1 MMDNGKISPLQ
12 LGVAVF
18 MFTLGSTALVMPSI
32 IVSIAKQDA
41 WISILL
47 CITVIIWFVLLWNR
61 LSMRYPNESIVQY
74 SERILGKWL
83 GKMVGVMYVS
93 FFLYLSALVLR
104 NVGDFVTT
112 NVLPQTPTHVVHIIF
127 MLPIMY
133 GAYLGLEV
141 ITRSSEVLFP
151 WVIIIFLMT
160 TLMLLKNIDLS
171 KLLPILPDG
180 WLIPVKGIYPFLGFP
195 ISELVVFL
203 FIFPFV
209 IQQRKIKRYFTLFA
223 IFATIFGTLIVVI
236 SIAVLGV
243 DIAARSIFTVFDVA
257 KEIRVGNFFER
268 VEVLVAI
275 IWIMTIFVKLIFCF
289 YAANLASAQLFK
301 LKNYRI
307 TILPYGLF
315 VIALSMLVYQNTA
328 EIRWFTMG
336 AYSLYS
342 LLHGFCIPAILL
354 LISTIRNVK

>member
-32 IVSIAKQDA
+32 IVSIAKQDS

-127 MLPIMY
+127 MLSIMY

-151 WVIIIFLMT
+151 WVIIIFFMT

-180 WLIPVKGIYPFLGFP
+180 WLIPVKGIYPFFWDFQ
-195 ISELVVFL
+195 LVSWLFFL
-203 FIFPFV
+203 IIFFPFV

-257 KEIRVGNFFER
+257 KEIRVGNFF
-268 VEVLVAI
+268 
-275 IWIMTIFVKLIFCF
+275 
-289 YAANLASAQLFK
+289 
-301 LKNYRI
+301 
-307 TILPYGLF
+307 
-315 VIALSMLVYQNTA
+315 
-328 EIRWFTMG
+328 
-336 AYSLYS
+336 
-342 LLHGFCIPAILL
+342 
-354 LISTIRNVK
+354 